1 VSDEPAQEKQPD
13 PVPDDNEESAHPAEE
28 TGSTAQAT
36 VPDEPAQEEKPDP
49 VPDDNEAPD
58 ETTETMADDS
68 AEHPGGEPPTVT
80 TKDVAAEDTGG
91 SEEEPLPSRA
101 EDGEP
106 LQDPA
111 YRLIEDLEPKGS
123 AAQLD
128 ELQGP
133 VGALLKELDEQL
145 AALPS
150 GIALIDLPIVERRRI
165 ADRREE
171 LLSDRELLL
180 EEKKRGAHRRGRRFQ
195 PKKQS
200 T

>member
-1 VSDEPAQEKQPD
+1 V
-13 PVPDDNEESAHPAEE
+13 
-28 TGSTAQAT
+28 
-36 VPDEPAQEEKPDP
+36 
-49 VPDDNEAPD
+49 
-58 ETTETMADDS
+58 TTE
-68 AEHPGGEPPTVT
+68 
-80 TKDVAAEDTGG
+80 DVAAEDTGG
-91 SEEEPLPSRA
+91 SEEEPLPFGA
-101 EDGEP
+101 EDEEP
-106 LQDPA
+106 PQAPA

-123 AAQLD
+123 APQLD

-133 VGALLKELDEQL
+133 IAALLKELDEQL

-180 EEKKRGAHRRGRRFQ
+180 EEKKRGAHRRGRRSR